1 MYALLLNQWK
11 QTRQTRVFLVA
22 ASKAEKW
29 PGRTYSQTVSTSK
42 TKIKREAVGGAI
54 KVPDKTTTTI
64 KTTLEVVEGVWIWVD
79 PHLFPRTNTRSK
91 DATIFATENYN
102 TLWGAN
108 SFNQFKIN
116 LGSRR
121 KASSVLL
128 KWQPITPTIKLW
140 SSNTA
145 SSQSWMLLWTGRCRQ
160 CPSSSTQ
167 AIRTIRTKIPM
178 RLWRLRLW

>member
-64 KTTLEVVEGVWIWVD
+64 KTTLEVVEGV
-79 PHLFPRTNTRSK
+79 
-91 DATIFATENYN
+91 
-102 TLWGAN
+102 
-108 SFNQFKIN
+108 
-116 LGSRR
+116 
-121 KASSVLL
+121 
-128 KWQPITPTIKLW
+128 
-140 SSNTA
+140 
-145 SSQSWMLLWTGRCRQ
+145 
-160 CPSSSTQ
+160 
-167 AIRTIRTKIPM
+167 
-178 RLWRLRLW
+178 